1 MGAVLTFDTKNSL
14 YWSRRL
20 ETYVHD
26 HSLNPICSR
35 SLYHE
40 MKMIVH
46 QAIGMKLPACLF
58 TRRTQGLEK
67 TFSIQ
72 IVPKNLFTPIASSDA
87 KYTSGLNSQPSRTR
101 QFSFN

>member
-1 MGAVLTFDTKNSL
+1 
-14 YWSRRL
+14 
-20 ETYVHD
+20 
-26 HSLNPICSR
+26 
-35 SLYHE
+35 

-72 IVPKNLFTPIASSDA
+72 IVPKNLLTPIASSDD
-87 KYTSGLNSQPSRTR
+87 K
-101 QFSFN
+101 